1 MIISYLS
8 IQFDIFMPKEQKM
21 DFKKNR
27 VVMNEAVN
35 SGCKTMGE
43 LALYLRLRRQLKAA

>member
-1 MIISYLS
+1 
-8 IQFDIFMPKEQKM
+8 M

-27 VVMNEAVN
+27 VVMREAVN

-43 LALYLRLRRQLKAA
+43 LALYLRLIRQLRVGLALPNVIFRFKTKGGLAS

>member
-1 MIISYLS
+1 
-8 IQFDIFMPKEQKM
+8 M

-27 VVMNEAVN
+27 VIMSEAVN

-43 LALYLRLRRQLKAA
+43 LALYLRLKRQLKAA

>member
-1 MIISYLS
+1 
-8 IQFDIFMPKEQKM
+8 M

-27 VVMNEAVN
+27 VVMSEAVN

-43 LALYLRLRRQLKAA
+43 LALYLKLIRQVKAA

>member
-1 MIISYLS
+1 
-8 IQFDIFMPKEQKM
+8 M

-27 VVMNEAVN
+27 VFMREAVN

-43 LALYLRLRRQLKAA
+43 LALYLKLKRELNSKAGE